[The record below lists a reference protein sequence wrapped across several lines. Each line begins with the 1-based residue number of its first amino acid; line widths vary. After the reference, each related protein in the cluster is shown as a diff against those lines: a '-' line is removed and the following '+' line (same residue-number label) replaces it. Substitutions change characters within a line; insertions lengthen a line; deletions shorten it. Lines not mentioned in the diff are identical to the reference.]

1 MFLFFFPRIRSRFR
15 LSLLPFEARSL
26 AARALS
32 QPQQQQQQPF
42 VAASASSS
50 ECFECRRH
58 GLLVVLLVLCDTY
71 SVAAMLLVL

>member
-1 MFLFFFPRIRSRFR
+1 M
-15 LSLLPFEARSL
+15 SLLPFDARSRT
-26 AARALS
+26 ARVLS
-32 QPQQQQQQPF
+32 PPQQQQQQQPF